1 MLQIKKETWNVILW
15 LFFFGVA
22 MAYLE
27 SAVVVYL
34 REIYYPEGFQFPI
47 KIIPQKMGLIE
58 IGREAATLVMLLSV
72 AFISGKG
79 RWRRF
84 AFFMVIFGFWD
95 IWYYVWLKVFLNWPA
110 SFLTWDLLFLI
121 PVPWAGPVLAPVI
134 VSISLIGGGL
144 IILHIEDSG
153 FRFQLKKWEWL
164 LFLMTPFLIFV
175 SFVLDAPLVL
185 RQGIPQFYH
194 WEILATA
201 EILGA
206 IVFLNVW
213 NRWRK
218 KELVEIK

>member
-1 MLQIKKETWNVILW
+1 MLQIKKETWNVIFW

-58 IGREAATLVMLLSV
+58 IGREAATLVMLFSV
-72 AFISGKG
+72 AFLAGKG

-84 AFFMVIFGFWD
+84 AFFMLIFGVWD

-121 PVPWAGPVLAPVI
+121 PAPWVGPVLAPVI
-134 VSISLIGGGL
+134 VSISLIAGAAV
-144 IILHIEDSG
+144 ILMIEDSG
-153 FRFQLKKWEWL
+153 FQFKLKKWEWVVFLSIPLIIFISFILEAPIILKEQMPRVYRWEL
-164 LFLMTPFLIFV
+164 LFF
-175 SFVLDAPLVL
+175 
-185 RQGIPQFYH
+185 
-194 WEILATA
+194 A
-201 EILGA
+201 EALGVW
-206 IVFLNVW
+206 VFLSVL
-213 NRWRK
+213 NRYRK
-218 KELVEIK
+218 RLVAGER